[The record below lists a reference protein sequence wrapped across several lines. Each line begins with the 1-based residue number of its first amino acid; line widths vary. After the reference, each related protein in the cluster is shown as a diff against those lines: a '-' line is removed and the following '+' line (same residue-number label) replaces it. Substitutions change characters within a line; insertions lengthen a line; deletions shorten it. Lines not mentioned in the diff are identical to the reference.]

1 MLLGTGAFIQNCL
14 LMSDYEYEA
23 ARRRIRQKRNYFR
36 RIAFYGVLTALL
48 AAINLITSPG
58 ALWFPWAV
66 LGFGIDLIVKYF
78 QVFGFPGGAGS
89 EDWEAREMEKEIRR
103 LESGRREEDEELEL
117 RELEKP
123 KRPKNW
129 DDDELV

>member
-1 MLLGTGAFIQNCL
+1 MHKKYLF
-14 LMSDYEYEA
+14 MSDYEYQA
-23 ARRRIRQKRNYFR
+23 ARRRIRQKKNYFR

-58 ALWFPWAV
+58 TLWFPWAI

-89 EDWEAREMEKEIRR
+89 DDWETREIEKEIRR
-103 LESGRREEDEELEL
+103 LESGRDEEDGLEL

-123 KRPKNW
+123 ERRKNW